1 MRREAHRNT
10 VLRTSATDP
19 GVVAVIA
26 FVLGGLFFVP
36 DDAVLHDWAGLHQR
50 VFVLAVLSPCRI
62 VLALRLLQVVD
73 RPQSDRVGV
82 TRDTPLECLAVSGRA
97 HAHTGCPVIRTERV
111 TRAGDLRGRWRH
123 HRRVACSCRTTT
135 RTGRTTYDHL
145 PAVSA
150 RRD

>member
-19 GVVAVIA
+19 GVVVVIA

-82 TRDTPLECLAVSGRA
+82 TRDTPLECLPSAGE
-97 HAHTGCPVIRTERV
+97 HTHTPGVPSSE
-111 TRAGDLRGRWRH
+111 
-123 HRRVACSCRTTT
+123 
-135 RTGRTTYDHL
+135 
-145 PAVSA
+145 PSA
-150 RRD
+150 